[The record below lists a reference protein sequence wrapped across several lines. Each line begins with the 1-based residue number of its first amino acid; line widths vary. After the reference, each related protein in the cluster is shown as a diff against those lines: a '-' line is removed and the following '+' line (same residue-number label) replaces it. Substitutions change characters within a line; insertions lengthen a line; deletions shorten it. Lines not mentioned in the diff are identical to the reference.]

1 MRKNAT
7 VLGFML
13 LLSACGDKKAPEA
26 PPPVAAPSGVEKGAA
41 PPPVVSVEKPAEV
54 KAEPAPEVA
63 KPEPTPEPEVA
74 KPEPTPEPEVA
85 KPEPTPE
92 PEVAKPEPEVAQPE
106 PTPEPAGGATALAP
120 DMQVTDSALT
130 SAVVDRVPSDRKTSW
145 KIGEDSRLIG
155 WFELKNPGSK
165 VDLELVWKK
174 DGKENWR
181 FPTSV
186 GTGKNWRTWA
196 EKRIGKRD
204 AGQWTVELVDAN
216 GYVYGSLSYTVE

>member
-1 MRKNAT
+1 MRMNTA

-26 PPPVAAPSGVEKGAA
+26 PPPVAQPSGVEKGTA
-41 PPPVVSVEKPAEV
+41 PPPVVSVEKPTEV
-54 KAEPAPEVA
+54 KPAPEPEAKVEPKPEVPVPEA
-63 KPEPTPEPEVA
+63 KPEPTPEPEA
-74 KPEPTPEPEVA
+74 KPE
-85 KPEPTPE
+85 
-92 PEVAKPEPEVAQPE
+92 
-106 PTPEPAGGATALAP
+106 PEPAGGATAIAP
-120 DMQVTDSALT
+120 DMVVTDSALT
-130 SAVVDRVPSDRKTSW
+130 SEVVDRMPSDRKTTW
-145 KIGEDSRLIG
+145 KIGEDTRLIG

-186 GTGKNWRTWA
+186 GSGKNWRTWA

-204 AGQWTVELVDAN
+204 AGQWTVELVDTN
-216 GYVYGSLSYTVE
+216 GYVYGALNYTVE

>member
-1 MRKNAT
+1 MRMNAT

-13 LLSACGDKKAPEA
+13 LLSACGDKKAPGA
-26 PPPVAAPSGVEKGAA
+26 PPPVSAPSGVEKGSA
-41 PPPVVSVEKPAEV
+41 PPPVVSVEKPVEV
-54 KAEPAPEVA
+54 KPEPAPEKPEVA
-63 KPEPTPEPEVA
+63 KAEPSPEKAEPEVA
-74 KPEPTPEPEVA
+74 KAEPVPEKAEPEVA

-92 PEVAKPEPEVAQPE
+92 PEVAKPEPE
-106 PTPEPAGGATALAP
+106 PAGATAIAP
-120 DMQVTDSALT
+120 DMEVTDSALT
-130 SAVVDRVPSDRKTSW
+130 SEVVDRVPSDRKTSW
-145 KIGEDSRLIG
+145 KIGEDARLIG
-155 WFELKNPGSK
+155 WFELKNPGTK